1 MALEPLVDLFLDFL
15 RSERGLALNT
25 LEAYGRDLRDYLD
38 ALAKAGVA
46 APEAIGASAIA
57 DHLAALHRQGL
68 SHRSRARHLAAIR
81 GFHRFLLRERHASQ
95 DPTEELETPRAH
107 RRLPVF
113 LTLDEVE
120 RLLAAPDPRKAP
132 GARDRAMLEV
142 LYAAGLRV
150 SELCGL
156 AGEDVNLRD
165 GYLVARGKGGKE
177 RLVPLGD
184 CALDSLEAYLKG
196 PRARLL
202 RGRTSRALFVGPRGG
217 PLTRQGVWKLLKRH
231 ALAAGIQKPLSPHKL
246 RHSFATHLLERGAD
260 LRAVQAM
267 LGHADIST
275 TQIYTHVDRARA
287 RAVYD
292 KAHPRA

>member
-15 RSERGLALNT
+15 RTERGLAPNT

-38 ALAKAGVA
+38 ALAAKGLSE
-46 APEAIGASAIA
+46 PDAIA
-57 DHLAALHRQGL
+57 PDAIAGHLAQLHRRGL
-68 SHRSRARHLAAIR
+68 SHRSQARHLAAIR
-81 GFHRFLLRERHASQ
+81 GLHLFLVRERHARR
-95 DPTEELETPRAH
+95 DPTEDLETPRV
-107 RRLPVF
+107 RRKLPIF

-120 RLLAAPDPRKAP
+120 RLLEAPDVRAP
-132 GARDRAMLEV
+132 AGERDRALLEV
-142 LYAAGLRV
+142 LYATGLRV
-150 SELCGL
+150 SEVCDLTC
-156 AGEDVNLRD
+156 EDVNLRD
-165 GYLVARGKGGKE
+165 GFLVARGKGSKE
-177 RLVPLGD
+177 RIVPLGD
-184 CALDSLEAYLKG
+184 WAISWLKRHLEGGRHALLK
-196 PRARLL
+196 ARS
-202 RGRTSRALFVGPRGG
+202 SRALFVGPRGCR
-217 PLTRQGVWKLLKRH
+217 LTRQGVWKLIKRY
-231 ALAAGIQKPLSPHKL
+231 ALAAGISKPLSPHKL